1 MAIKSYI
8 KHMSDMSGEK
18 KNSTAHGA
26 SSGKFGNTGNVNDV
40 NKWRQDQ
47 MNKQREKD
55 SQMGRIPADTSGTGG
70 GTGKDSIPGSTTTTT
85 TTTTTSPYDDYIKAI
100 NSAGNYDDGYWTKIS
115 NQLLANNR
123 YGLNKADTH
132 EKYYTDLVESYKSQN
147 PLETDW
153 GKAIMSQYGLDGD
166 NAANAEYADAASS
179 NGGNIDS
186 YAEANA
192 RRQKLSYLNS
202 GVRAVNDASNQ
213 RFSNMLGALEKMGV
227 NTQQLLGIST
237 SNAQSAM
244 DAAKNRY
251 SDDTTATVAYN
262 NMVQKVLPSLLAE
275 KYNTGTAAI
284 TPEVSGNI
292 GTALQDAYDKG
303 GEQGLLSAGAM
314 IVNQYGQSYPDIED
328 IVKRYTDII
337 SGAGGNTYY
346 SGGTESSDN
355 KDKHTVYDR
364 GILSF
369 LAGGEDRYKQ
379 LSETERERFEKLAK
393 GYGYDSVY
401 EWARDARDGKTYVPD
416 WIKYRENGK

>member
-18 KNSTAHGA
+18 KNAHGG
-26 SSGKFGNTGNVNDV
+26 STGKFGNTGNSNNVNQ
-40 NKWRQDQ
+40 WRQDQ
-47 MNKQREKD
+47 MNAQREKD
-55 SQMGRIPADTSGTGG
+55 SQMVGIPAGTSGTGG
-70 GTGKDSIPGSTTTTT
+70 GAGNGT
-85 TTTTTSPYDDYIKAI
+85 
-100 NSAGNYDDGYWTKIS
+100 NSATDWIDIIKSSGDYDNSYWAKPQNELLS
-115 NQLLANNR
+115 NSR
-123 YGLNKADTH
+123 YAKSRDAEDRKTYLGFIND
-132 EKYYTDLVESYKSQN
+132 YKNQN

-166 NAANAEYADAASS
+166 VAAKNEWADAAAS

-186 YAEANA
+186 FAEANA
-192 RRQKLSYLNS
+192 RRQRLSYLNS
-202 GVRAVNDASNQ
+202 GVNAVNEASNQ
-213 RFSNMLGALEKMGV
+213 RFSNMIGALEKMGV

-262 NMVQKVLPSLLAE
+262 NMVQKVLPTILAE
-275 KYNTGTAAI
+275 KYNTVATVL
-284 TPEVSGNI
+284 TPEQSGNI
-292 GTALQDAYDKG
+292 GNALKDAYDKG
-303 GEQGLLSAGAM
+303 GETGLISAGEM

-337 SGAGGNTYY
+337 SGSGGNTYY
-346 SGGTESSDN
+346 IGGTESSDN
-355 KDKHTVYDR
+355 KDNHAVYDR

>member
-18 KNSTAHGA
+18 KNAHGG
-26 SSGKFGNTGNVNDV
+26 SPGKFGNTGNSNNVNQ
-40 NKWRQDQ
+40 WRQDQ
-47 MNKQREKD
+47 MNAQREKD
-55 SQMGRIPADTSGTGG
+55 SQMAGIPAGTSGSGG
-70 GTGKDSIPGSTTTTT
+70 GAGNVT
-85 TTTTTSPYDDYIKAI
+85 
-100 NSAGNYDDGYWTKIS
+100 NSATDWIDLIKSSGDYDNSYWAKPQNELLS
-115 NQLLANNR
+115 NSR
-123 YGLNKADTH
+123 YAKSRDAEDRKTYLGFIND
-132 EKYYTDLVESYKSQN
+132 YKNQN

-166 NAANAEYADAASS
+166 VAAKNEWADAAAS

-186 YAEANA
+186 FAEANA
-192 RRQKLSYLNS
+192 RRQRLSYLNS
-202 GVRAVNDASNQ
+202 GVNAVNEASNQ
-213 RFSNMLGALEKMGV
+213 RFSNMIGALEKMGV

-237 SNAQSAM
+237 SNAQTAM

-262 NMVQKVLPSLLAE
+262 NMVQNVLPSLLAE
-275 KYNTGTAAI
+275 KYNTGTAAL
-284 TPEVSGNI
+284 TPEQSGNI
-292 GTALQDAYDKG
+292 GNALKKAYDEG
-303 GEQGLLSAGAM
+303 GEQGLLAAGDM
-314 IVNQYGQSYPDIED
+314 IETQYGETYSGISD

-337 SGAGGNTYY
+337 SGSGGNTYY

-379 LSETERERFEKLAK
+379 LSETDRERFEKLAK

>member
-8 KHMSDMSGEK
+8 KHMSDMSGESK
-18 KNSTAHGA
+18 KNNASVNTADDYVLQMQQYKAQRDKNAA
-26 SSGKFGNTGNVNDV
+26 SSANGGTVAGSSG
-40 NKWRQDQ
+40 Q
-47 MNKQREKD
+47 
-55 SQMGRIPADTSGTGG
+55 GGGTGG
-70 GTGKDSIPGSTTTTT
+70 G
-85 TTTTTSPYDDYIKAI
+85 
-100 NSAGNYDDGYWTKIS
+100 AGNDSLPGVGNDKTAYDEVLEILKGSGSYDNSYWAKPQNELLS
-115 NQLLANNR
+115 NSR
-123 YGLNKADTH
+123 YAKSRDAEDRKTYLGFIND
-132 EKYYTDLVESYKSQN
+132 YKNQN

-166 NAANAEYADAASS
+166 VAAKSEWADAASS

-186 YAEANA
+186 FAEANA
-192 RRQKLSYLNS
+192 RRQRLSYLNS
-202 GVRAVNDASNQ
+202 GVNAVNEASTQ
-213 RFSNMLGALEKMGV
+213 RFSNMIGALEKMGV

-292 GTALQDAYDKG
+292 GNALQTAYDKG

>member
-8 KHMSDMSGEK
+8 KHMSDMSGESK
-18 KNSTAHGA
+18 KNNSSVNTADDYVLQMQQYKAQRDRNAA
-26 SSGKFGNTGNVNDV
+26 SSANGGTVTG
-40 NKWRQDQ
+40 
-47 MNKQREKD
+47 
-55 SQMGRIPADTSGTGG
+55 SSGQGG
-70 GTGKDSIPGSTTTTT
+70 GSGGGAGKDSLPGIGNDTTGKT
-85 TTTTTSPYDDYIKAI
+85 PYDEVLELLKGG
-100 NSAGNYDDGYWTKIS
+100 GNYDNSYWAKPQNELLS
-115 NQLLANNR
+115 NSR
-123 YGLNKADTH
+123 YAKSRDAEDRKTYLSFIND
-132 EKYYTDLVESYKSQN
+132 YKKQN

-166 NAANAEYADAASS
+166 VAAKNEWADAAAS

-186 YAEANA
+186 FAEANA
-192 RRQKLSYLNS
+192 RRQRLSYLNS
-202 GVRAVNDASNQ
+202 GVNAVNEASTQ
-213 RFSNMLGALEKMGV
+213 RFSNMIGALEKMGV

-262 NMVQKVLPSLLAE
+262 NMVQNVLPTLLAE
-275 KYNTGTAAI
+275 KYNTGTAVI

-292 GTALQDAYDKG
+292 GNALQDAYDKG

-369 LAGGEDRYKQ
+369 LAGGEDR
-379 LSETERERFEKLAK
+379 
-393 GYGYDSVY
+393 
-401 EWARDARDGKTYVPD
+401 
-416 WIKYRENGK
+416 

>member
-8 KHMSDMSGEK
+8 KHMSDMSGESK
-18 KNSTAHGA
+18 KNNASVNTADDYVLQMQQYKAQRDKNAA
-26 SSGKFGNTGNVNDV
+26 SSANGGTVAGSSG
-40 NKWRQDQ
+40 Q
-47 MNKQREKD
+47 
-55 SQMGRIPADTSGTGG
+55 GGGTGG
-70 GTGKDSIPGSTTTTT
+70 GSGGGAGKDSLPGIGNDTTGKT
-85 TTTTTSPYDDYIKAI
+85 PYDEVLEILKGG
-100 NSAGNYDDGYWTKIS
+100 GNYDNSYWAKPQNELLS
-115 NQLLANNR
+115 NSR
-123 YGLNKADTH
+123 YAKSRDAEDRKSYLNLIND
-132 EKYYTDLVESYKSQN
+132 YKNTN
-147 PLETDW
+147 PYETEW
-153 GKAIMSQYGLDGD
+153 GKALLSQYGLDGD
-166 NAANAEYADAASS
+166 VAAKNEWADAAAS

-186 YAEANA
+186 FAEANA
-192 RRQKLSYLNS
+192 RRQRLSYLNS
-202 GVRAVNDASNQ
+202 GVNAVNEASTQ
-213 RFSNMLGALEKMGV
+213 RFSNMIGALEKMGV

-262 NMVQKVLPSLLAE
+262 NMVQNVLPTILAE

-292 GTALQDAYDKG
+292 GNALQDAYDKG

-337 SGAGGNTYY
+337 SGSGGNTYY

>member
-18 KNSTAHGA
+18 KNAHGG
-26 SSGKFGNTGNVNDV
+26 SSGKFGNTGNSNNVNQ
-40 NKWRQDQ
+40 WRQDQ
-47 MNKQREKD
+47 MNAQREKD
-55 SQMGRIPADTSGTGG
+55 SQMGGIPADTSGTGG
-70 GTGKDSIPGSTTTTT
+70 GAGKDSIPGIGNDKTA
-85 TTTTTSPYDDYIKAI
+85 YDEVLELLKGG
-100 NSAGNYDDGYWTKIS
+100 GNYDNSYWAKPQNELLS
-115 NQLLANNR
+115 NSR
-123 YGLNKADTH
+123 YAKSRDAEDRKTYLGFIND
-132 EKYYTDLVESYKSQN
+132 YKKQN

-166 NAANAEYADAASS
+166 VAAKNEWADAASS

-186 YAEANA
+186 FAEANA
-192 RRQKLSYLNS
+192 RRQRLSYLNS
-202 GVRAVNDASNQ
+202 GVNAVNEASTQ
-213 RFSNMLGALEKMGV
+213 RFSNMIGALEKMGV

-275 KYNTGTAAI
+275 KYNTGTAAL
-284 TPEVSGNI
+284 TPEQSGNI
-292 GTALQDAYDKG
+292 GNALKKAYDEG
-303 GEQGLLSAGAM
+303 GEQGLLAAGDM
-314 IVNQYGQSYPDIED
+314 IETQYGETYSGISD

-337 SGAGGNTYY
+337 SSAGGNTYY

-355 KDKHTVYDR
+355 KDKHAVYDR

-401 EWARDARDGKTYVPD
+401 EWARDARNGKTYVPD
-416 WIKYRENGK
+416 WIK

>member
-8 KHMSDMSGEK
+8 KHMSDMIGEK
-18 KNSTAHGA
+18 KNAHGG
-26 SSGKFGNTGNVNDV
+26 SPGKFGNTGNSNNVNQ
-40 NKWRQDQ
+40 WRQDQ
-47 MNKQREKD
+47 MNAQREKD
-55 SQMGRIPADTSGTGG
+55 SQMVGIPAGTSGSGG
-70 GTGKDSIPGSTTTTT
+70 GAGNVT
-85 TTTTTSPYDDYIKAI
+85 
-100 NSAGNYDDGYWTKIS
+100 NSATDWIDLIKSSGDYDNSYWAKPQNELLS
-115 NQLLANNR
+115 NSR
-123 YGLNKADTH
+123 YAKSRDAEDRKTYLGFIND
-132 EKYYTDLVESYKSQN
+132 YKNQN

-166 NAANAEYADAASS
+166 VAAKNEWADAAAS

-186 YAEANA
+186 FAEANA
-192 RRQKLSYLNS
+192 RRQRLSYLNS
-202 GVRAVNDASNQ
+202 GVNAVNEASNQ
-213 RFSNMLGALEKMGV
+213 RFSNMIGALEKMGV

-262 NMVQKVLPSLLAE
+262 NMVQNVLPSLLAE
-275 KYNTGTAAI
+275 KYNTGTAAL
-284 TPEVSGNI
+284 TPEQSGNI
-292 GTALQDAYDKG
+292 GNALKDAYDKG
-303 GEQGLLSAGAM
+303 GETGLISAGEM

-337 SGAGGNTYY
+337 SGSGGNTYY

>member
-18 KNSTAHGA
+18 KNAHGG
-26 SSGKFGNTGNVNDV
+26 SPGKFGNTGNSNNVNQ
-40 NKWRQDQ
+40 WRQDQ
-47 MNKQREKD
+47 MNAQREKD

-70 GTGKDSIPGSTTTTT
+70 GAGNGT
-85 TTTTTSPYDDYIKAI
+85 
-100 NSAGNYDDGYWTKIS
+100 NSATDWIDLIKSSGDYDNSYWAKPQNELLS
-115 NQLLANNR
+115 NSR
-123 YGLNKADTH
+123 YAKSRDAEDRKTYLGFIND
-132 EKYYTDLVESYKSQN
+132 YKNQN

-166 NAANAEYADAASS
+166 VAAKSEWADAASS

-186 YAEANA
+186 FAEANA
-192 RRQKLSYLNS
+192 RRQRLSYLNS
-202 GVRAVNDASNQ
+202 GVNAVNEASTQ
-213 RFSNMLGALEKMGV
+213 RFSNMIGALEKMGV

-292 GTALQDAYDKG
+292 GNALQTAYDKG

-346 SGGTESSDN
+346 SGGTESSDTKSKYGSFYPLMMFKEKVGENGEISDLPTDIQN
-355 KDKHTVYDR
+355 KLRKEAEAL
-364 GILSF
+364 GIS
-369 LAGGEDRYKQ
+369 ATKY
-379 LSETERERFEKLAK
+379 AK
-393 GYGYDSVY
+393 GLLTGDYTTRWLADIDPV
-401 EWARDARDGKTYVPD
+401 
-416 WIKYRENGK
+416 

>member
-8 KHMSDMSGEK
+8 KHLSDMSGEK
-18 KNSTAHGA
+18 KNNTAHGA
-26 SSGKFGNTGNVNDV
+26 SSGKFGNTGNVNDI

-55 SQMGRIPADTSGTGG
+55 SQMGRTPADTSGTGG
-70 GTGKDSIPGSTTTTT
+70 GTGKDSIPGIGNDKTA
-85 TTTTTSPYDDYIKAI
+85 YDEVLELLKGG
-100 NSAGNYDDGYWTKIS
+100 GNYDHSYWAKPQNELLS
-115 NQLLANNR
+115 NSR
-123 YGLNKADTH
+123 YAKSRDAEDRKTYLSFIND
-132 EKYYTDLVESYKSQN
+132 YKKQN

-153 GKAIMSQYGLDGD
+153 GKAIMSQYGLGGD
-166 NAANAEYADAASS
+166 VAAKNEWADAASS

-186 YAEANA
+186 FAEANA
-192 RRQKLSYLNS
+192 RRQRLSYLNS
-202 GVRAVNDASNQ
+202 GVNAVNEASTQ
-213 RFSNMLGALEKMGV
+213 RFSNMIGALEKMGV

-292 GTALQDAYDKG
+292 GNALQTAYDKG

-346 SGGTESSDN
+346 SGGTESSDTKSKYGSFYPLMMFKEKVGENGEISDLPTDIQN
-355 KDKHTVYDR
+355 KLRKEAEAL
-364 GILSF
+364 GIS
-369 LAGGEDRYKQ
+369 ATKY
-379 LSETERERFEKLAK
+379 AK
-393 GYGYDSVY
+393 GLLTGDYTTRWLADIDPV
-401 EWARDARDGKTYVPD
+401 
-416 WIKYRENGK
+416 

>member
-18 KNSTAHGA
+18 KNAHGG
-26 SSGKFGNTGNVNDV
+26 SPGKFGNTGNSNNVNQ
-40 NKWRQDQ
+40 WRQDQ
-47 MNKQREKD
+47 MNAQREKD

-70 GTGKDSIPGSTTTTT
+70 GAGNGT
-85 TTTTTSPYDDYIKAI
+85 
-100 NSAGNYDDGYWTKIS
+100 NSATDWIDLIKSSGDYDNSYWAKPQNELLS
-115 NQLLANNR
+115 NSR
-123 YGLNKADTH
+123 YAKSRDAEDRKTYLGFIND
-132 EKYYTDLVESYKSQN
+132 YKKQN

-166 NAANAEYADAASS
+166 VAAKSEWADAASS

-186 YAEANA
+186 FAEANA
-192 RRQKLSYLNS
+192 RRQRLSYLNS
-202 GVRAVNDASNQ
+202 GVNAVNEASTQ
-213 RFSNMLGALEKMGV
+213 RFSNMIGALEKMGV

-292 GTALQDAYDKG
+292 GSALKDAYDKG

-346 SGGTESSDN
+346 GGGTESSDTKSEYGSFYPLMMFKEKVGENGEISDLPTDIQN
-355 KDKHTVYDR
+355 KLRKEAEAL
-364 GILSF
+364 GIS
-369 LAGGEDRYKQ
+369 ATKY
-379 LSETERERFEKLAK
+379 AK
-393 GYGYDSVY
+393 GLLTGDYTTRWLADIDPV
-401 EWARDARDGKTYVPD
+401 
-416 WIKYRENGK
+416 

>member
-8 KHMSDMSGEK
+8 KHMSDMSGESK
-18 KNSTAHGA
+18 KNNASVNTADDYVLQMQQYKAQRDKNAA
-26 SSGKFGNTGNVNDV
+26 SSANGGTVAGSSG
-40 NKWRQDQ
+40 Q
-47 MNKQREKD
+47 
-55 SQMGRIPADTSGTGG
+55 GGGTGG
-70 GTGKDSIPGSTTTTT
+70 GAGNDSIPGGTTSTTVV
-85 TTTTTSPYDDYIKAI
+85 TSPYDDYVKAI
-100 NSAGNYDDGYWTKIS
+100 SNAGNYDDGYWTKIS

-123 YGLNKADTH
+123 YGLNKANEH
-132 EKYYTDLVESYKSQN
+132 EKYYTDLVESYKNQN

-166 NAANAEYADAASS
+166 VAAKNEWADAAAS

-186 YAEANA
+186 FAEANA
-192 RRQKLSYLNS
+192 RRQRLSYLNS
-202 GVRAVNDASNQ
+202 GVNAVNEASTR
-213 RFSNMLGALEKMGV
+213 RFSNMIGALEKMGV

-292 GTALQDAYDKG
+292 GNALQTAYDKG

-337 SGAGGNTYY
+337 SGSGGNTYY
-346 SGGTESSDN
+346 SGGTESSDTKSKYGSFYPLMMFKEKVGENGEISDLPTDIQN
-355 KDKHTVYDR
+355 KLRKEAEAL
-364 GILSF
+364 GIS
-369 LAGGEDRYKQ
+369 ATKY
-379 LSETERERFEKLAK
+379 AK
-393 GYGYDSVY
+393 GLLTGDYTTRWLADIDPV
-401 EWARDARDGKTYVPD
+401 
-416 WIKYRENGK
+416 

>member
-1 MAIKSYI
+1 
-8 KHMSDMSGEK
+8 
-18 KNSTAHGA
+18 
-26 SSGKFGNTGNVNDV
+26 
-40 NKWRQDQ
+40 
-47 MNKQREKD
+47 MNAQREKD
-55 SQMGRIPADTSGTGG
+55 SQMAGISAGTSGSGG
-70 GTGKDSIPGSTTTTT
+70 GAGNVT
-85 TTTTTSPYDDYIKAI
+85 
-100 NSAGNYDDGYWTKIS
+100 NSATDWIDLIKSSGDYDNSYWAKPQNELLS
-115 NQLLANNR
+115 NSR
-123 YGLNKADTH
+123 YAKSRDAEDRKTYLGFIND
-132 EKYYTDLVESYKSQN
+132 YKNQN

-166 NAANAEYADAASS
+166 VAAKNEWADAAAS

-186 YAEANA
+186 FAEANA
-192 RRQKLSYLNS
+192 RRQRLSYLNS
-202 GVRAVNDASNQ
+202 GVNAVNEASNQ
-213 RFSNMLGALEKMGV
+213 RFSNMIGALEKMGV

-262 NMVQKVLPSLLAE
+262 NMVQNVLPSLLAE

-292 GTALQDAYDKG
+292 GNALRDAYDKG
-303 GEQGLLSAGAM
+303 GETGLLSAGAM

-379 LSETERERFEKLAK
+379 LSVTERERFEKLAK

>member
-18 KNSTAHGA
+18 KNNTAHGA

-55 SQMGRIPADTSGTGG
+55 SQMGRTPADTSGTGG
-70 GTGKDSIPGSTTTTT
+70 GTGKDSIPGDTTATTVVK
-85 TTTTTSPYDDYIKAI
+85 SPYDDYIKAI
-100 NSAGNYDDGYWTKIS
+100 SSAGNYDDGYWTKIS

-123 YGLNKADTH
+123 YGLNKADAH
-132 EKYYTDLVESYKSQN
+132 EKYYTDLVESYKNQN

-179 NGGNIDS
+179 NSGNIDS

-237 SNAQSAM
+237 SSAQSAM

-346 SGGTESSDN
+346 SGETESSDTKSKYGSFYPLMMFKEKVGENGEISDLPTDIQN
-355 KDKHTVYDR
+355 KLRKEAEAL
-364 GILSF
+364 GIS
-369 LAGGEDRYKQ
+369 ATKY
-379 LSETERERFEKLAK
+379 AK
-393 GYGYDSVY
+393 GLLTGDYTTRWLADIDPV
-401 EWARDARDGKTYVPD
+401 
-416 WIKYRENGK
+416 

>member
-18 KNSTAHGA
+18 KNAHGG
-26 SSGKFGNTGNVNDV
+26 SPGKFGNTGNSNNVNQ
-40 NKWRQDQ
+40 WRQDQ
-47 MNKQREKD
+47 MNAQREKD

-70 GTGKDSIPGSTTTTT
+70 GAGKDSIPGIGNDKTA
-85 TTTTTSPYDDYIKAI
+85 YDEVLELLKGG
-100 NSAGNYDDGYWTKIS
+100 GNYDNSYWAKPQ
-115 NQLLANNR
+115 NELLLNSR
-123 YGLNKADTH
+123 YAKSRDAEDRKTYLGFIND
-132 EKYYTDLVESYKSQN
+132 YKKQN

-166 NAANAEYADAASS
+166 VAAKNEWADAASS

-186 YAEANA
+186 FAEANA
-192 RRQKLSYLNS
+192 RRQRLSYLNS
-202 GVRAVNDASNQ
+202 GVNAVNEASTQ
-213 RFSNMLGALEKMGV
+213 RFSNMIGALEKMGV

-292 GTALQDAYDKG
+292 GNALQTAYDKG

-346 SGGTESSDN
+346 SGGTESSDTKSKYGSFYPLMMFKEKVGENGEISDLPTDIQN
-355 KDKHTVYDR
+355 KLRKEAEAL
-364 GILSF
+364 GIS
-369 LAGGEDRYKQ
+369 ATKY
-379 LSETERERFEKLAK
+379 AK
-393 GYGYDSVY
+393 GLLTGDYTTRWLADIDPV
-401 EWARDARDGKTYVPD
+401 
-416 WIKYRENGK
+416 

>member
-18 KNSTAHGA
+18 KNAHSG
-26 SSGKFGNTGNVNDV
+26 SSGNTGNSNNVNQ
-40 NKWRQDQ
+40 WRQDQ
-47 MNKQREKD
+47 MNAQREKD
-55 SQMGRIPADTSGTGG
+55 SRMGRIPADTSGTGG
-70 GTGKDSIPGSTTTTT
+70 GAGNDSLPGIGNDTTGKT
-85 TTTTTSPYDDYIKAI
+85 PYDEVLEILKG
-100 NSAGNYDDGYWTKIS
+100 SGNYDNSYWAKPQNELLS
-115 NQLLANNR
+115 NSR
-123 YGLNKADTH
+123 YAKSRDAEDRKSYLNLIND
-132 EKYYTDLVESYKSQN
+132 YKNTN
-147 PLETDW
+147 PYETEW
-153 GKAIMSQYGLDGD
+153 GKALLSQYGLDGD
-166 NAANAEYADAASS
+166 VAAKNEWADAAAS

-186 YAEANA
+186 FAEANA
-192 RRQKLSYLNS
+192 RRQRLSYLNS
-202 GVRAVNDASNQ
+202 GVNAVNEASNQ
-213 RFSNMLGALEKMGV
+213 RFSNMIGALEKMGV

-262 NMVQKVLPSLLAE
+262 NMVQNVLPSLLAE
-275 KYNTGTAAI
+275 KYNTGTAAL
-284 TPEVSGNI
+284 TPEQSGNI
-292 GTALQDAYDKG
+292 GNALKDAYDKG
-303 GEQGLLSAGAM
+303 GETGLISAGEM

-337 SGAGGNTYY
+337 SGSGGNTYY

>member
-18 KNSTAHGA
+18 KNAHGG
-26 SSGKFGNTGNVNDV
+26 SPGKFGNTGNSNNVNQ
-40 NKWRQDQ
+40 WRQDQ
-47 MNKQREKD
+47 MNAQREKD
-55 SQMGRIPADTSGTGG
+55 SQMVGIPSGTSGTGG
-70 GTGKDSIPGSTTTTT
+70 GAGNVT
-85 TTTTTSPYDDYIKAI
+85 
-100 NSAGNYDDGYWTKIS
+100 NSATDWIDLIKSSGDYDNSYWAKPQNELLS
-115 NQLLANNR
+115 NSR
-123 YGLNKADTH
+123 YAKSRDAEDRKTYLGFIND
-132 EKYYTDLVESYKSQN
+132 YKNQN

-166 NAANAEYADAASS
+166 VAAKNEWADAAAS

-186 YAEANA
+186 FAEANA
-192 RRQKLSYLNS
+192 RRQRLSYLNS
-202 GVRAVNDASNQ
+202 GVNAVNEASNQ
-213 RFSNMLGALEKMGV
+213 RFSNMIGALEKMGV

-262 NMVQKVLPSLLAE
+262 NMVQKVLPTILAE
-275 KYNTGTAAI
+275 KYNTGAAAL
-284 TPEVSGNI
+284 TPEQSGNI
-292 GTALQDAYDKG
+292 GNALKDAYDKG
-303 GEQGLLSAGAM
+303 GETGLISAGEM

-337 SGAGGNTYY
+337 SGSGGNTYY

>member
-18 KNSTAHGA
+18 KNAHGG
-26 SSGKFGNTGNVNDV
+26 SPGKFGNTGNSNNVNQ
-40 NKWRQDQ
+40 WRQDQ
-47 MNKQREKD
+47 MNAQREKD

-70 GTGKDSIPGSTTTTT
+70 GAGKDSIPGIGNDKTA
-85 TTTTTSPYDDYIKAI
+85 YDEVLELLKGG
-100 NSAGNYDDGYWTKIS
+100 GNYDNSYWAKPQNELLS
-115 NQLLANNR
+115 NSR
-123 YGLNKADTH
+123 YAKSRDAEDRKTYLGFIND
-132 EKYYTDLVESYKSQN
+132 YKNQN

-153 GKAIMSQYGLDGD
+153 GKAIMSQYGLGGD
-166 NAANAEYADAASS
+166 VAAKNEWADAASS

-186 YAEANA
+186 FAEANA
-192 RRQKLSYLNS
+192 RRQRLSYLNS
-202 GVRAVNDASNQ
+202 GVNAVNEASTQ
-213 RFSNMLGALEKMGV
+213 RFSNMIGALEKMGV

-346 SGGTESSDN
+346 SGGTESSDTKSKYGSFYPLMMFKEKVGENGEISDLPTDIQN
-355 KDKHTVYDR
+355 KLRKEAEAL
-364 GILSF
+364 GIS
-369 LAGGEDRYKQ
+369 ATKY
-379 LSETERERFEKLAK
+379 AK
-393 GYGYDSVY
+393 GLLTGDYTTRWLADIDPV
-401 EWARDARDGKTYVPD
+401 
-416 WIKYRENGK
+416 

>member
-1 MAIKSYI
+1 
-8 KHMSDMSGEK
+8 MSDMSGESK
-18 KNSTAHGA
+18 KNNASVNTADDYVLQMQQYKAQRDKNAA
-26 SSGKFGNTGNVNDV
+26 SSANGGTVAG
-40 NKWRQDQ
+40 
-47 MNKQREKD
+47 
-55 SQMGRIPADTSGTGG
+55 SSGQGG
-70 GTGKDSIPGSTTTTT
+70 GSGGGAGKDSIPGVGSDKTA
-85 TTTTTSPYDDYIKAI
+85 YDEVLELLKGG
-100 NSAGNYDDGYWTKIS
+100 GNYDNSYWAKPQ
-115 NQLLANNR
+115 NELLLNSR
-123 YGLNKADTH
+123 YAKSRDAEDRKTYLGFIND
-132 EKYYTDLVESYKSQN
+132 YKKQN

-166 NAANAEYADAASS
+166 VAAKNEWADAASS

-186 YAEANA
+186 FAEANA
-192 RRQKLSYLNS
+192 RRQRLSYLNS
-202 GVRAVNDASNQ
+202 GVNAVNEASTQ
-213 RFSNMLGALEKMGV
+213 RFSNMIGALEKMGV

-262 NMVQKVLPSLLAE
+262 NMVQNVLPTLLAE

-292 GTALQDAYDKG
+292 GNALQTAYDKG